1 VVPDESAMLSRLR
14 VRGSEQVTKPASSG
28 NNNNAGKV
36 EMPRCLVV
44 DDDSEIR
51 TLVADYLTRFGL
63 PAVAVADVAE
73 MRGELERESFDVIV
87 LDLML
92 PGEDGLAACQ
102 WLRTHSSIPVIML
115 SARGDFMS
123 RVIGLELGADDYLA
137 KPFELR
143 ELVARINAV
152 LRRAVANTDGA
163 PQRPSLVTEF
173 NGWKFERSLR
183 QLISP
188 DEVVIP
194 LSTSEYRLL
203 STFVDHPRRV
213 LSRDS
218 LLDLAKGPHTDVTD
232 RSIDL
237 AVSRLRQKLRD
248 SRGTAQLIRTVRG
261 EGYLFDAAVTS

>member
-1 VVPDESAMLSRLR
+1 
-14 VRGSEQVTKPASSG
+14 
-28 NNNNAGKV
+28 
-36 EMPRCLVV
+36 MPRCLVV

-63 PAVAVADVAE
+63 PAVAVADVGE
-73 MRGELERESFDVIV
+73 MRRELERESFDVIV

-152 LRRAVANTDGA
+152 LRRAVAATDGA
-163 PQRPSLVTEF
+163 PQRPSLVTDSMAGSSSGRCVSSYRPTRWSSHSQPPSIACCRLSWTIRDACSVEIRC
-173 NGWKFERSLR
+173 WTSLR
-183 QLISP
+183 
-188 DEVVIP
+188 DRIP
-194 LSTSEYRLL
+194 M
-203 STFVDHPRRV
+203 
-213 LSRDS
+213 
-218 LLDLAKGPHTDVTD
+218 
-232 RSIDL
+232 
-237 AVSRLRQKLRD
+237 
-248 SRGTAQLIRTVRG
+248 
-261 EGYLFDAAVTS
+261 